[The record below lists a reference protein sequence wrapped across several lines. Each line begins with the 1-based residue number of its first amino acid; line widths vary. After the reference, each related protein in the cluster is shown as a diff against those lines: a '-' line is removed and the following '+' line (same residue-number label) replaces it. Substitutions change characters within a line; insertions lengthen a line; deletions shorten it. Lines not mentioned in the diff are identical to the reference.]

1 MVEKKKVE
9 EQVRSPSG
17 GDQQQQDEERQPG
30 WIQKYLDLADLLIRR
45 RRPKSEDKDKA
56 A

>member
-9 EQVRSPSG
+9 EQVDSPFG
-17 GDQQQQDEERQPG
+17 ENQPQEERQPG

-45 RRPKSEDKDKA
+45 HRPKSEDKDKA

>member
-1 MVEKKKVE
+1 MAEKKKVE
-9 EQVRSPSG
+9 EQVNPPSVG
-17 GDQQQQDEERQPG
+17 NQQQDEERQPG

-45 RRPKSEDKDKA
+45 RRPKSEDEHKA